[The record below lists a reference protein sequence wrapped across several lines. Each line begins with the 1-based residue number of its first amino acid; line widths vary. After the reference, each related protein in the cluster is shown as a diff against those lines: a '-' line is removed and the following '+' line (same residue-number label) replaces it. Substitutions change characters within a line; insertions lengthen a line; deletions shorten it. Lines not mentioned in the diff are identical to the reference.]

1 MDRDSNTAILQR
13 IEKDFQREL
22 QFGLIHVVSPTTAF
36 LKEVST
42 ERLGWGNVSFTDGFK
57 SKTAYFNKRL
67 SFLFEYCFRISK
79 NFLLLTDQAR
89 TNRHYFPIIKQRIDN
104 FEKEHLS
111 SYSLNFGAYDF
122 PGLGRLY
129 SRKLAGDMAEF
140 GAMFPD
146 GQLPIQMVD
155 MYGSMK
161 DSVEVPQQSSEET
174 LFDMEK
180 ELHGIKPEV
189 EFKIK
194 GDFQEGH
201 GLEKAFYEKK
211 GFAWLRA
218 PKADDNFVMVFKE
231 PIRISRVRIRTGSP
245 LYRDTLYDSV
255 LMACQSNAE
264 TNSCD
269 ESQCVQIGD
278 FSDPVLIANMLK
290 NVVSF
295 PVKCLK
301 IVLKADAKHWVIF
314 REISVWLK
322 E

>member
-1 MDRDSNTAILQR
+1 M
-13 IEKDFQREL
+13 
-22 QFGLIHVVSPTTAF
+22 
-36 LKEVST
+36 
-42 ERLGWGNVSFTDGFK
+42 SFTDGFK